1 MREPRRSS
9 QRRGTPGNQ
18 LLSDVRPA
26 LPEIA
31 RAGRT
36 EGPSLALL
44 GIDPWKTGLIKLGNE
59 ALACRIVMAVGAA

>member
-1 MREPRRSS
+1 MRQPRWGS

-36 EGPSLALL
+36 EGPSLALCKAL
-44 GIDPWKTGLIKLGNE
+44 KTGLIKLGNE
-59 ALACRIVMAVGAA
+59 ALACQVVMAVGAA